1 MQRKTDKFLG
11 LAPWKWLLVL
21 AGIAAVCWLVFAD
34 HGITKEQVTEYGKGV
49 PAVWF
54 VVAFLLLPM
63 VGFPIS
69 VLLVIAGMRFGFGWG
84 MGLAAVGIFLHNIA
98 AYQLVHGKLRERFSR
113 ALKKRGH
120 KLPALTRRNQI
131 WFTALF
137 ASIHGPPYAAKI
149 YLLALTEVKFRVYLW
164 VGAPVYILFCVIPVG
179 AGSSALAVN
188 PWWLYGALAAMMA
201 MTFLG
206 QWLARKYGKRTQQA

>member
-1 MQRKTDKFLG
+1 MERKTKSILG
-11 LAPWKWLLVL
+11 LSPSKWLLVL
-21 AGIAAVCWLVFAD
+21 AGIGVACWLVFAD

-54 VVAFLLLPM
+54 VVAFLFLPLA
-63 VGFPIS
+63 GFPIS
-69 VLLVIAGMRFGFGWG
+69 VLLVIAGIRFGFWWG
-84 MGLAAVGIFLHNIA
+84 MALATVGIFFHNVA
-98 AYQLVHGKLRERFSR
+98 AYHLIHGKLRKRFSR
-113 ALKKRGH
+113 ALQKRGH
-120 KLPALTRRNQI
+120 KLPALTRRNQV

-164 VGAPVYILFCVIPVG
+164 VGAPVYVLFCVIPIG

-188 PWWLYGALAAMMA
+188 PWWLYGALAAMMG

-206 QWLARKYGKRTQQA
+206 HWLAKRYGKRTENA